1 MVGVREREKIKRD
14 RKDESICKKHCVLKI
29 GRIDENI

>member
-1 MVGVREREKIKRD
+1 MVDVREREKIERD
-14 RKDESICKKHCVLKI
+14 REDESICKKQCVLKI